1 MCNMADDATRFDD
14 EEDWE
19 RLQDDEDGELREFL
33 NKRDREE
40 DPPSAREIGDWHFD
54 DELGWP

>member
-1 MCNMADDATRFDD
+1 MADDATRFDD

-40 DPPSAREIGDWHFD
+40 GPPSAREIGDWHFD